1 MRGSV
6 KWKVVL
12 FTVGLVAA
20 IAPGVPADKPKPLQA
35 GAMASFDQEY
45 RLGPEDLIEVFVWK
59 EPDLTTTVAVRPDG
73 RISLPLTNE
82 IPASGQTVNQLQGEI
97 VKRLSQ
103 YIANPVVNVMIKEVR
118 SPKISVLGEVKKPD
132 VYKMLQ
138 KINVLDAIALAGG
151 FTEFAKTDRVMVIRN
166 GSSGFQRIGVNVK
179 KILKEGR
186 GELFPLQPSDVVY
199 VQ

>member
-1 MRGSV
+1 MKR
-6 KWKVVL
+6 KVVL
-12 FTVGLVAA
+12 FTVSIVAA
-20 IAPGVPADKPKPLQA
+20 IIPGVPADKPKTKPLQV
-35 GAMASFDQEY
+35 GAVASFDQEY
-45 RLGPEDLIEVFVWK
+45 RLGPEDLVEIFVWK
-59 EPDLTTTVAVRPDG
+59 EPDLSTTAAVRPDG
-73 RISLPLTNE
+73 KISLPLTNE
-82 IPASGQTVNQLQGEI
+82 VQASGQTVSQLQGEI

-103 YIANPVVNVMIKEVR
+103 YVANPVVNVIIKEVR
-118 SPKISVLGEVKKPD
+118 SPKISVLGEVRKPD

-138 KINVLDAIALAGG
+138 KINVLDAIAIAGG
-151 FTEFAKTDRVMVIRN
+151 FTEYAKTDRVLVIRN

>member
-1 MRGSV
+1 MKRLI
-6 KWKVVL
+6 KR
-12 FTVGLVAA
+12 
-20 IAPGVPADKPKPLQA
+20 IA
-35 GAMASFDQEY
+35 ASFTICVIAGNLAGTAEDRTKPRQIEGIPSFDKEY

-82 IPASGQTVNQLQGEI
+82 LQAGGQTVIQLQGEI
-97 VKRLSQ
+97 IRCLSR
-103 YIANPVVNVMIKEVR
+103 YISNPVVNVILKEVK
-118 SPKISVLGEVKKPD
+118 SPKIAVLGEVRKPD

-151 FTEFAKTDRVMVIRN
+151 FTEYAKTDKVTVIRN
-166 GSSGFQRIGVNVK
+166 GPPGFQRIGVNVK
-179 KILKEGR
+179 RILKEGR
-186 GELFPLQPSDVVY
+186 GELFTLQPSDVVY